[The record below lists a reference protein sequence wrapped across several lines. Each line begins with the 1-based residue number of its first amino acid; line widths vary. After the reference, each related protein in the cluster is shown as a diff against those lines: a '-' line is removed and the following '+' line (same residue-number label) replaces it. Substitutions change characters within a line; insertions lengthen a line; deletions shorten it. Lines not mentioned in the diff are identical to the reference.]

1 MGDQPIRVLFNVW
14 ADEENFN
21 AQSLNAREIALRLD
35 PARFRSTLFVQ
46 HPDPRMVGV
55 PGIRLVQLPS
65 RLRSIAM
72 MRELMW
78 GHYHVLVYPPIDLLD
93 APYRRLRRLRLG
105 TSPGVVLPIEGT
117 AEQLMAGPAAV
128 LTWLREA
135 DCRVSISPF
144 IADTVE
150 RAFGLGSS
158 VIQLG
163 VDRDRFA
170 PMNRDGRGAP
180 LTILT
185 VASIQPR
192 KRIEAVLD
200 AAARIGPA
208 NAEFHVVGDPI
219 GGAGYRDELESQV
232 RQRGLPHVHFH
243 GAVSQDAISEWMRR
257 SDVFLLPSRLE
268 GTPRVIF
275 EAAATGLPCVVF
287 ADYHTPSV
295 VDGVT
300 GFQVSS
306 DVELIQRV
314 EQLVQDQGLRARLG
328 VAASEHME
336 SFGWDRVAR
345 AWERLLDS
353 AAKGRC

>member
-1 MGDQPIRVLFNVW
+1 MGDQRIRVLFNVW
-14 ADEENFN
+14 ADEDNFN
-21 AQSLNAREIALRLD
+21 AQSLNAREIVLRLD

-55 PGIRLVQLPS
+55 PGVRLVPLPS
-65 RLRSIAM
+65 RLMSIVM
-72 MRELMW
+72 MRELIW
-78 GHYHVLVYPPIDLLD
+78 GHHVLVYPPIDILH
-93 APYRRLRRLRLG
+93 APYRRLRRLG
-105 TSPGVVLPIEGT
+105 TSPRVVLPIEGT
-117 AEQLMAGPAAV
+117 AQQIMTGPPAG

-135 DCRVSISPF
+135 DCLVSISPF

-150 RAFGLGSS
+150 RAFGLRSS

-170 PMNRDGRGAP
+170 ATDRDGRGAP
-180 LTILT
+180 LKILT

-200 AAARIGPA
+200 VAEHIGSDD
-208 NAEFHVVGDPI
+208 AEFHVVGDPI
-219 GGAGYRDELESQV
+219 GGTGYRDELESQA
-232 RQRGLPHVHFH
+232 QKRGLSHVHLH
-243 GAVSQDAISEWMRR
+243 RAVSQEAISEWMRR
-257 SDVFLLPSRLE
+257 SDLFLLPSRLE
-268 GTPRVIF
+268 GTPRVIL

-306 DVELIQRV
+306 DNELIQRV
-314 EQLVQDQGLRARLG
+314 EQLVHDQGLRSRLG
-328 VAASEHME
+328 VAASELMKD
-336 SFGWDRVAR
+336 FGWDRVAR
-345 AWERLLDS
+345 EWAGLLDS
-353 AAKGRC
+353 AAEGRC